1 MPVKHKALRSA
12 AWLVA
17 GAALC
22 ASAVIA
28 TDSVRTPREGAGERL
43 VASLAAATGLRIET
57 NGPGEIVFFPTPH
70 VRVPGVSLARAGEAP
85 FAAAR
90 ELTGSLRI
98 GALLRG
104 RIELGEITLAQADV
118 ALDRAPLADALAG
131 LRRSGGSEA
140 PLEIRL
146 TDARLT
152 VAGRSID
159 RVQAGLAQMREGG
172 PLSVSGFGRYAGQPV
187 EASIQLTD
195 PAAFG
200 RGDRAPFR
208 ARLEGGGA
216 RLMFDGEAL
225 DENGPRLIGELS
237 ARATSLGDTLSWLG
251 LSRSAGAGPRFSLS
265 LAGRGTLDD
274 EGLSV
279 ANAELDLSGD
289 SFMGAGRL
297 TMTSDGRPS
306 VEATVDADALDV
318 RPYAAVLAPQILQE
332 GGWSTAAIDLAGLKG
347 WTLDLRLSAESLRF
361 GRLLLGQTAA
371 TVAVGRGG
379 LDLSIGEAEA
389 YGGTLGGRL
398 SLEPDSRGVKMS
410 LEGGVTDIAFD
421 EALAAIMKH
430 PQMSGT
436 LTGELAVAGAGGSVA
451 DFVSDLSGKAS
462 GKLVDGALEKIGRS
476 RTLAL
481 AGLGRRMDVSTADAA
496 FRIEKGIARTSDI
509 SIVGD
514 DARFALAGAASLVNR
529 DVRLKGVVQPAAGGW
544 AVPVTLEGPLSS
556 PKLRPDLGDH
566 APRGEAR
573 RDTTPAEH

>member
-1 MPVKHKALRSA
+1 MKHKALRLA

-22 ASAVIA
+22 ASAVIV
-28 TDSVRTPREGAGERL
+28 TDIVRTPREGAGERL
-43 VASLAAATGLRIET
+43 VASLADATGLRIET
-57 NGPGEIVFFPTPH
+57 NGPGEIVLFPTPH
-70 VRVPGVSLARAGEAP
+70 VRVPGVSLADGDDAP

-90 ELTGSLRI
+90 ELTGSLKI

-131 LRRSGGSEA
+131 LRRSGGGGA

-152 VAGRSID
+152 VAGRTID
-159 RVQAGLAQMREGG
+159 RVQAGLAQTRQGG
-172 PLSVSGFGRYAGQPV
+172 PLSVSGFGRYSGQPV
-187 EASIQLTD
+187 EASVQLTD
-195 PAAFG
+195 PPAFG

-208 ARLEGGGA
+208 ARIEGAGA

-237 ARATSLGDTLSWLG
+237 ARATSLGDTLAWLG
-251 LSRSAGAGPRFSLS
+251 FSRPTVTGPRFSLS
-265 LAGRGTLDD
+265 LAGRGTLDA

-297 TMTSDGRPS
+297 TLTSDGRPS
-306 VEATVDADALDV
+306 VEATVDAGALDV

-347 WTLDLRLSAESLRF
+347 WTLDLRLSAESVRF

-398 SLEPDSRGVKMS
+398 SLEPDTRGVKMS

-451 DFVSDLSGKAS
+451 DFVADLSGKAS

-509 SIVGD
+509 SIVGE
-514 DARFALAGAASLVNR
+514 DARFALAGAASLVDR
-529 DVRLKGVVQPAAGGW
+529 DVRLKGVVQPSAGGW

>member
-1 MPVKHKALRSA
+1 MA

-28 TDSVRTPREGAGERL
+28 TDIVRTPREGAGERL

-57 NGPGEIVFFPTPH
+57 NGPGEIDLFPTPH
-70 VRVPGVSLARAGEAP
+70 IRMPGVSLARAGEAP

-104 RIELGEITLAQADV
+104 RIELGEITLVQADV
-118 ALDRAPLADALAG
+118 ALDRAPLAGALAG
-131 LRRSGGSEA
+131 LRRSGGGRT

-152 VAGRSID
+152 VAGRAID
-159 RVQAGLAQMREGG
+159 HVQAGLAMTREGG
-172 PLSVSGFGRYAGQPV
+172 PLSVSGFGRYSGQPV
-187 EASIQLTD
+187 EASFQLTD

-200 RGDRAPFR
+200 RGERAPFR
-208 ARLEGGGA
+208 ARVEGGGA
-216 RLMFDGEAL
+216 RLMFDGEAI
-225 DENGPRLIGELS
+225 DQNGPRLVGELS
-237 ARATSLGDTLSWLG
+237 ARATALGDTLAWLG
-251 LSRSAGAGPRFSLS
+251 LGRAAGAGPRFSLS
-265 LAGRGTLDD
+265 LAGRGSIGRD
-274 EGLSV
+274 GLAVS
-279 ANAELDLSGD
+279 NAELDLSGD

-297 TMTSDGRPS
+297 TLTSDGRPS

-332 GGWSTAAIDLAGLKG
+332 GGWSTAAIDLGGLKG
-347 WTLDLRLSAESLRF
+347 WTLDLRLSAASLRF

-398 SLEPDSRGVKMS
+398 SLEPDQRGVKMS

-421 EALAAIMKH
+421 EALAAVVKH

-451 DFVSDLSGKAS
+451 DFVADLSGKAS

-514 DARFALAGAASLVNR
+514 DARFALAGAASLVDR
-529 DVRLKGVVQPAAGGW
+529 DVKLKGVVRPTAGGW

-556 PKLRPDLGDH
+556 PKLRPDLGDYV
-566 APRGEAR
+566 PRGEAR
-573 RDTTPAEH
+573 RATTPAEH